1 MPIYFNIFEC
11 GRNILNRLGVAYE
24 QAYMATM
31 KDKYYSKMLET
42 LVDYNNRNN
51 APLANEEIR
60 QAVSISTEETE

>member
-1 MPIYFNIFEC
+1 M
-11 GRNILNRLGVAYE
+11 NRLGVAYE

-31 KDKYYSKMLET
+31 KDKYYTKMLET

-60 QAVSISTEETE
+60 QAVSISMEETE